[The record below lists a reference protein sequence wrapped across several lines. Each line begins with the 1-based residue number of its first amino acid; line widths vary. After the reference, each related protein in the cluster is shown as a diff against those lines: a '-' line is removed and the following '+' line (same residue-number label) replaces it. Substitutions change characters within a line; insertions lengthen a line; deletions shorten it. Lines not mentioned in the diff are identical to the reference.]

1 MCFKAILHYFG
12 LNSLLHLMACGRTE
26 LKLVFDLINLS
37 HRSLGKESIYCLFAL
52 V

>member
-1 MCFKAILHYFG
+1 MCIKAILHYFG
-12 LNSLLHLMACGRTE
+12 LNSLSRSTACGSTE

-37 HRSLGKESIYCLFAL
+37 HRSLGKESIHCWFAL